1 MYSYTPYGKS
11 YDDDEEYSASMKL
24 VQEVREKLPAYTSD
38 QAQSLQE
45 LYREITERPKFTYDP
60 NDDALYQS
68 YKQTYAQQGQ
78 LAMADTMGQAAGLTG
93 GYGSSY
99 AQSVGQ
105 QQYDAYL
112 QKLSDVYPELYSMAY
127 NRYLDEGEAMQRE
140 YDMLFRQSE
149 ADYAKYRDLLAD
161 AYGERDFWQ
170 ERADIAYDRETA
182 AEKDAYNKEQ
192 KAYDRLVEMMT
203 TMGYVPTEEELAAAG
218 MSPQHRDAYLSYYN
232 SMQSVGGGSGGR
244 GGKKDDKEESAYDS
258 ALAAAHGRL
267 AGGATVEEV
276 NGEIAQKVAR
286 GELDAETARALITVL
301 TKEQYG

>member
-1 MYSYTPYGKS
+1 MYGYTPYGKS

-24 VQEVREKLPAYTSD
+24 VQELREKLPAYTSD

-68 YKQTYAQQGQ
+68 YKQTYAQQGR
-78 LAMADTMGQAAGLTG
+78 LAMEDTMGQAAGLTG

-99 AQSVGQ
+99 AQGVGQ

-112 QKLSDVYPELYSMAY
+112 QKLTDIYPELYSMAY
-127 NRYLDEGEAMQRE
+127 GRYLDEGEALRNE
-140 YDMLFRQSE
+140 YDLLFQQSE

-161 AYGERDFWQ
+161 AYGERDYWQ
-170 ERADIAYDRETA
+170 ERADTAYDRETA
-182 AEKDAYNKEQ
+182 AEKDAYNREQ

-203 TMGYVPTEEELAAAG
+203 TMGYVPTGEELAAAG
-218 MSPQHRDAYLSYYN
+218 MSEQHRDAYLRYYN
-232 SMQSVGGGSGGR
+232 SLQTAGGGGR
-244 GGKKDDKEESAYDS
+244 GGKKDDKEEDAYDS
-258 ALAAAHGRL
+258 ALAAARARL
-267 AGGATVEEV
+267 AGGANVEEV

-286 GELDAETARALITVL
+286 GELDAETARKLIGAL
-301 TKEQYG
+301 TKEYYG